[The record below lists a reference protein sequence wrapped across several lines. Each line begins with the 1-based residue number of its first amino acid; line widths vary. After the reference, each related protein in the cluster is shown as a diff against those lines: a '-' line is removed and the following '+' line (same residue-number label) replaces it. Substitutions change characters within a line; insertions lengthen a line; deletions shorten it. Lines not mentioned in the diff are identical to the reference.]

1 MTVRVI
7 VTGGAGY
14 IGSVTAAALLERGHD
29 VLVIDR
35 LDRDTR
41 QQVPTGARFLRAD
54 IGEPAAYRQALD
66 GVDACLHFAA
76 SIEAGASMLRPE
88 AYFENNT
95 AATLRLLDALLAAGV
110 ERFVLSSTAAVY
122 GEPVGLPIDE
132 SDPTVP
138 VNAYGRSKLFI
149 EEALGWLHRLRGLR
163 YAALRYFNAAGAQGR
178 YVELHQPETHLIPL
192 VLEVA
197 AGTRDHISVFGDD
210 YDTADGTCVRDYVHV
225 ADLADAHVRAL
236 EALDAHGQLVCNLA
250 NGRGFSVREVIA
262 AAARVTRCDIP
273 VRLEP
278 RRAGDP
284 AVLVA
289 SWRRAYEL
297 LGWAPVHTGLDGIVA
312 TAWEHHPQRAATS
325 HAPAG

>member
-1 MTVRVI
+1 MRVM

-14 IGSVTAAALLERGHD
+14 IGSVTAAALLERGHE

-41 QQVPTGARFLRAD
+41 HKVPAGAAFLQAD
-54 IGEPAAYRQALD
+54 IGEPASYRHVLE
-66 GVDACLHFAA
+66 GVEACLHFAA

-88 AYFENNT
+88 AYFVNNT
-95 AATLRLLDALLAAGV
+95 AATLRLLQTLLEAGI

-122 GEPVGLPIDE
+122 GEPVRLPIDE

-149 EEALGWLHRLRGLR
+149 EEALDWLHRLRGLR
-163 YAALRYFNAAGAQGR
+163 YAALRYFNAAGAHGP

-192 VLEVA
+192 VLQA
-197 AGTRDHISVFGDD
+197 ATGARDHISVFGTD

-236 EALDAHGQLVCNLA
+236 DALDEHGRIVCNLG

-262 AAARVTRCDIP
+262 AATRATGRDIP
-273 VRLEP
+273 TRLEP
-278 RRAGDP
+278 RRDGDP

-289 SWRRAYEL
+289 SWQRAHRL
-297 LGWAPVHTGLDGIVA
+297 LGWAPAHTELDAIVA
-312 TAWEHHPQRAATS
+312 SAWEHQPQRGLAPRAVTS
-325 HAPAG
+325 